1 MKKQAVILAV
11 LLLLIVVNILN
22 AQNKV
27 AVAEKAIDKK
37 DYAAAYTIAKEYLD
51 MDSAS
56 TALKL
61 FIRLREKDYDGKNL
75 YESIGDSYAKMNV
88 AELALT
94 NYAQAEALDSLDINL
109 KFKIAE
115 LLYKQKRYTEAVNK
129 YLKIFSLDPHNAKAC
144 LEAARI
150 LYLAKLYAD
159 AAIMFEK
166 DLLLEQPLE
175 AYQKITKSFLEI
187 RNYEKA
193 YNYAVDGL
201 NKYPDD
207 LILKKNAALSSFGIK
222 KFDEAAKYYA
232 SLPDSILT
240 VNDFVNAG
248 RAFQLSKIDSMAI
261 TYFEKA
267 IKKDSTL
274 SSIYMDLANYN
285 YLNKNYD
292 AAVKYYV
299 AKINADPNYEP
310 AHRYVAFVYLKQ
322 ERYDEMRA
330 CLLKATSLNDTIVS
344 SHFWLAQAYK
354 HLDSLEQASDQYQK
368 ILKLV
373 NGKENQ
379 YKDEVL
385 DANLFLGQRAFNK
398 KNYDGA
404 IPYLRKAIQ
413 IKPNDETA
421 TIMLAS
427 SYHQLQNFEEA
438 IKLYKRTLQINPKN
452 EAAKKGLRMLSAD

>member
-1 MKKQAVILAV
+1 MKKQAVILT
-11 LLLLIVVNILN
+11 LLLLIAVNVLN

-27 AVAEKAIDKK
+27 AIAEKAIDKK
-37 DYAAAYTIAKEYLD
+37 DYATAYAIAKEFLD

-61 FIRLREKDYDGKNL
+61 FIRLREKDYDGRNL
-75 YESIGDSYAKMNV
+75 YESIGDSYSKMGV

-94 NYAQAEALDSLDINL
+94 NYAQSEVLDSLDINL

-129 YLKIFSLDPHNAKAC
+129 YLKIFSLDPRNAKAC

-150 LYLAKLYAD
+150 LYQAKLYAD
-159 AAIMFEK
+159 AALLFEK
-166 DLLLEQPLE
+166 DLEFEQLQE
-175 AYQKITKSFLEI
+175 VYQKITKSFLEI
-187 RNYEKA
+187 KNYEKA
-193 YNYAVDGL
+193 YRYALEGL
-201 NKYPDD
+201 AKYPDD
-207 LILKKNAALSSFGIK
+207 LILKKNAALSSIATK
-222 KFDEAAKYYA
+222 RYDEAAKYYA
-232 SLPDSILT
+232 SLPDSLLT
-240 VNDFVNAG
+240 VSDFVNAG
-248 RAFQLSKIDSMAI
+248 RAFQFSKIDSMAI
-261 TYFEKA
+261 KYFEKA
-267 IKKDSTL
+267 IEKDSTL
-274 SSIYMDLANYN
+274 SNIYMDLANYN
-285 YLNKNYD
+285 YINKNYD
-292 AAVKYYV
+292 AAVKYYE
-299 AKINADPNYEP
+299 AKIKADPNYEP

-322 ERYDEMRA
+322 ERYDDMRA

-354 HLDSLEQASDQYQK
+354 QLDSLEEASDQYQK
-368 ILKLV
+368 ILQLV
-373 NGKENQ
+373 NGKESQ

-385 DANLFLGQRAFNK
+385 DSYLFLGQRAFNK

-438 IKLYKRTLQINPKN
+438 IRLYKRTLQINPKN